1 MVKLCY
7 FMHKN
12 VNDKGEMFC
21 SFRFHSQ
28 KNSDYLY
35 VSWLLTVQYFMYD
48 HTCIKM
54 YMIRETY
61 FYDKLVVLELLLEK
75 QVLNLKKVFY
85 EKNLENFNL

>member
-1 MVKLCY
+1 MTINSLI
-7 FMHKN
+7 
-12 VNDKGEMFC
+12 
-21 SFRFHSQ
+21 FH
-28 KNSDYLY
+28 
-35 VSWLLTVQYFMYD
+35 V
-48 HTCIKM
+48 I